1 MTVPTTPPE
10 APPPLPP
17 VPREGPRRAGSRW
30 WWLAVPV
37 AVGALAV
44 VGVVAVLAPFA
55 AHDAPELVEDARVL
69 AVAADPCARVQEA
82 GATLAAATSP
92 EGRAAAALD
101 VAQGAR
107 ALAAA
112 VGALPADVLDAD
124 RPARSWAEDWSALA
138 DGLEAWAAST
148 AAGEDAPFELPLTE
162 DGWSAVTRMDLAA
175 SPGCAVPASVVGLD
189 ATPPRTPPAG

>member
-1 MTVPTTPPE
+1 
-10 APPPLPP
+10 
-17 VPREGPRRAGSRW
+17 VPREGLRRAGSRW

-37 AVGALAV
+37 AVVALVA
-44 VGVVAVLAPFA
+44 GVVAVVVPFA
-55 AHDAPELVEDARVL
+55 AHDAPELVEDDRVL
-69 AVAADPCARVQEA
+69 TVAADPCARVQEA

>member
-1 MTVPTTPPE
+1 MTAPTTPPE

-17 VPREGPRRAGSRW
+17 VPREGLRRAGSRW

-37 AVGALAV
+37 AVVALVA
-44 VGVVAVLAPFA
+44 GVVAVVVPFA
-55 AHDAPELVEDARVL
+55 AHDAPELVEDGRVL
-69 AVAADPCARVQEA
+69 TVAADPCARVQEA
-82 GATLAAATSP
+82 GVTLAAATSP
-92 EGRAAAALD
+92 EDRAAAALD
-101 VAQGAR
+101 VVRGAR

-138 DGLEAWAAST
+138 DGLEPWAAST

-189 ATPPRTPPAG
+189 ATPPRTPPTG

>member
-17 VPREGPRRAGSRW
+17 VPREGLRRGRSRW
-30 WWLAVPV
+30 WRLAVPV
-37 AVGALAV
+37 V
-44 VGVVAVLAPFA
+44 VVALGAGVAAMVVPFA
-55 AHDAPELVEDARVL
+55 AHDAPELVEDDRVL
-69 AVAADPCARVQEA
+69 TVAAGPCARVREA

-92 EGRAAAALD
+92 DGRAAAALN
-101 VAQGAR
+101 VARGAR

-112 VGALPADVLDAD
+112 VGALPTDALDAD

-148 AAGEDAPFELPLTE
+148 TAGDDAPFELLLAE
-162 DGWSAVTRMDLAA
+162 DGWSVVTRMDLAA

-189 ATPPRTPPAG
+189 ATPPRTPPAA

>member
-17 VPREGPRRAGSRW
+17 VPREGLRRAGSRW

-37 AVGALAV
+37 AVVALVA
-44 VGVVAVLAPFA
+44 GVVAVVVPFA
-55 AHDAPELVEDARVL
+55 AHDAPELVEDDRVL
-69 AVAADPCARVQEA
+69 TVAADPCARVQEA
-82 GATLAAATSP
+82 GVTLAAATSP

-189 ATPPRTPPAG
+189 ATPPRTPPAV

>member
-17 VPREGPRRAGSRW
+17 VPREGLRRARSRR

-37 AVGALAV
+37 AVVALVA
-44 VGVVAVLAPFA
+44 GVVAVVVPFA
-55 AHDAPELVEDARVL
+55 AHDAPELVEDDRVL
-69 AVAADPCARVQEA
+69 TVAADPCARVQEA
-82 GATLAAATSP
+82 GATLAAATTP
-92 EGRAAAALD
+92 EDRAAAALD
-101 VAQGAR
+101 VTEGAR

-148 AAGEDAPFELPLTE
+148 AAGEDAPFELPLTD
-162 DGWSAVTRMDLAA
+162 DGWSVVTRMDLAA
-175 SPGCAVPASVVGLD
+175 SPACAVPASVVSLD

>member
-1 MTVPTTPPE
+1 MTVPTTPPG

-17 VPREGPRRAGSRW
+17 VPREGLRHGRSRW
-30 WWLAVPV
+30 WWLAVPLV
-37 AVGALAV
+37 
-44 VGVVAVLAPFA
+44 VVALGAGVAAMVVPFA
-55 AHDAPELVEDARVL
+55 AHDAPELVEDDRVL
-69 AVAADPCARVQEA
+69 TVAAGPCARVREA

-92 EGRAAAALD
+92 DGRAAAALD

-107 ALAAA
+107 ALAEA

-148 AAGEDAPFELPLTE
+148 TAGEDAPFELPLTD